1 MEKYIFGVDI
11 GGTTIKLG
19 LFRPEGVLLE
29 KWKVPTRTLEGGTY
43 VLPDTVKSIKEAVKR
58 HGITESQVEGI
69 GIGVPGPVD
78 ENGTVYGCVN
88 LGWGEFNIREH
99 MMKLLSGIP
108 NVWAGNDAT
117 IATLGELGFGGGRGF
132 GSAAMF
138 TLGTGVGGG
147 IAIAGKTFRGFH
159 GAAGEWGHIVLNPQE
174 KDICNCG
181 KRGCLEQY
189 ASATGIVRIT
199 RHMLEENEQ
208 PSRLRGK
215 GKITAKD
222 ICDLAREGDELSVIA
237 LEQCSDYLGRAMSYV
252 ACAVDPE
259 IFLIGGGMSRAG
271 TVLLDNIRRS
281 YERYAFHALKDT
293 PIMGAELGNDAG
305 IYGCVKM
312 VQLNG

>member
-29 KWKVPTRTLEGGTY
+29 KWEIPTRTLEGGAY
-43 VLPDTVKSIKEAVKR
+43 VLPDAVESIKEAAKR
-58 HGITESQVEGI
+58 HGIAESQVEGV

-78 ENGTVYGCVN
+78 KTGTVYGCVN
-88 LGWGEFNIREH
+88 LGWGKFNIQER
-99 MMKLLSGIP
+99 MKELLPEIP
-108 NVWAGNDAT
+108 NVRAGNDAT
-117 IATLGELGFGGGRGF
+117 IATLGELWFGGGRGF

-147 IAIAGKTFRGFH
+147 VAIAGITFRGFH
-159 GAAGEWGHIVLNPQE
+159 GAAGEWGHIVLNPHE

-189 ASATGIVRIT
+189 ASATGIVRIAK
-199 RHMLEENEQ
+199 HMLEESER
-208 PSRLRGK
+208 PSRLSDK
-215 GKITAKD
+215 EKITAKD
-222 ICDLAREGDELSVIA
+222 ICDLAREGDEMSVAA
-237 LEQCSDYLGRAMSYV
+237 LEQCSNYLGRAMSYV

-259 IFLIGGGMSRAG
+259 IFLVGGGMSRAG
-271 TVLLDNIRRS
+271 AVLLDSIRRS
-281 YERYAFHALKDT
+281 YVRYAFHVLKDT
-293 PIMGAELGNDAG
+293 PIKRAELGNDAG